1 MLRIA
6 LLAALLAVLPAASLP
21 RAVEA
26 SSAGAAPGGAARTR
40 VSLALDWFPNA
51 THAGLYAALYEGYFA
66 EEGLEVDIVVPADP
80 ATRLSLLATGRVDWA
95 IESPGGVL
103 TARAAGMPLV
113 SVMGVVQSF
122 LGAMMT
128 LEESGIASVSDFR
141 GKRIGTSG
149 LPEARAR
156 LESVLQAAGIA
167 PSEVTIIDIGWGQTA
182 ALLSGAVDVVTGI
195 LRTWQGV
202 EAELEG
208 YNVRFLQWEDYGLPS
223 IQTLVLVTTEQTVA
237 QRPRMVEGFVRA
249 MVRGYQWAM
258 DNPRQ
263 AAEYVLR
270 ADPQLRP
277 ELLMRS
283 LQLLAPYFREPEPK
297 VGWQSAERWEAYA
310 AWMRER
316 GLLSAPVEVS
326 EAFTNRFVP

>member
-1 MLRIA
+1 MT
-6 LLAALLAVLPAASLP
+6 ASGP
-21 RAVEA
+21 VP
-26 SSAGAAPGGAARTR
+26 AGAAHPIR

-51 THAGLYAALYEGYFA
+51 SHAGLYAALYEGYF
-66 EEGLEVDIVVPADP
+66 EQEGLEVDIVVPTDP

-95 IESPGGVL
+95 IESPGGL
-103 TARAAGMPLV
+103 LAAREAGMPLV

-122 LGAMMT
+122 VGAMMT
-128 LEESGIASVSDFR
+128 LEDSGIHSVADFR

-156 LESVLQAAGIA
+156 LESVLQAAGIS
-167 PSEVTIIDIGWGQTA
+167 PTEVTVIDIGWGQTA

-208 YNVRFLQWEDYGLPS
+208 YKVRFLPWEAYGLPS
-223 IQTLVLVTTEQTVA
+223 IPTLVLVATEKTVA
-237 QRPRMVEGFVRA
+237 QRPEMVERFVRA

-258 DNPRQ
+258 ENPRR

-277 ELLMRS
+277 ELVMRS
-283 LQLLAPYFREPEPK
+283 LELLAPYFQEPEPK
-297 VGWQSAERWEAYA
+297 VGWQTLERWEVYA
-310 AWMRER
+310 DWMHER
-316 GLLSAPVEVS
+316 GLLSSRVDVS
-326 EAFTNRFVP
+326 QAITNRFVP